1 MILLKKLL
9 NKNLFININ
18 ELSKLNLIIIFSIFI
33 FFVTIISLTFYY
45 NFILL
50 YPDIINV
57 ENNIV
62 YKKIPFEYGKLLE
75 NLINYKKYY
84 STISVLGSEVDFYLN
99 RMPML
104 PLIFLFIN
112 FFSSKLFFL
121 ILIKN
126 LIFFSILFFT
136 LLELSKE
143 KKFNLLFFVG
153 LNIIFFY
160 NIYNLKIISNFVY
173 ADFITSIL
181 MPILFLISISN
192 FKFKYFYIGLIIFIL
207 YLSKANMFPICFVVS
222 LYFLFFEKQKI
233 PIIFCLLAI
242 ISWGSFGYIKTGKFP
257 IGSSILSTSSH
268 ALSLS
273 FNKNFKKFYPLIS
286 VDYIESCDLTNVNKV
301 KLCKNVPDEIK
312 TEWDFYNFYKKQNE
326 EYLAKHKKIILR
338 DIILK
343 IKTIFFN
350 FYEDGQIYQ
359 ENKFV
364 KKNFD
369 IFIFINKIFLILSI
383 ILVLRSLVIKP
394 FNFFYFKKEIIYFL
408 ILFSSLPSFL
418 LGWALNRHLVFLF
431 LISQL
436 YILLN
441 LKLNKND

>member
-143 KKFNLLFFVG
+143 
-153 LNIIFFY
+153 
-160 NIYNLKIISNFVY
+160 
-173 ADFITSIL
+173 
-181 MPILFLISISN
+181 
-192 FKFKYFYIGLIIFIL
+192 
-207 YLSKANMFPICFVVS
+207 
-222 LYFLFFEKQKI
+222 
-233 PIIFCLLAI
+233 
-242 ISWGSFGYIKTGKFP
+242 
-257 IGSSILSTSSH
+257 
-268 ALSLS
+268 
-273 FNKNFKKFYPLIS
+273 
-286 VDYIESCDLTNVNKV
+286 
-301 KLCKNVPDEIK
+301 
-312 TEWDFYNFYKKQNE
+312 
-326 EYLAKHKKIILR
+326 
-338 DIILK
+338 
-343 IKTIFFN
+343 
-350 FYEDGQIYQ
+350 
-359 ENKFV
+359 
-364 KKNFD
+364 
-369 IFIFINKIFLILSI
+369 
-383 ILVLRSLVIKP
+383 
-394 FNFFYFKKEIIYFL
+394 
-408 ILFSSLPSFL
+408 
-418 LGWALNRHLVFLF
+418 
-431 LISQL
+431 
-436 YILLN
+436 
-441 LKLNKND
+441 